1 MPGTVTFCF
10 CLARMKVHETVASLT
25 VAALAKPRRDA
36 PAASRSMASQEQSSL
51 LGFPVLCVDTTTQ
64 STGKPRRLL
73 CSWEAMLRLAAG
85 ASRRGLASAA
95 TVSDATVSCTFI
107 LAKQKQKV
115 TVPGMVGWTLLKT
128 AQHHN
133 LPVNGCTADTPWDYL
148 TFGEGPSS
156 VEDHVIVSQ
165 EYFEQTL
172 PMGYQEKD
180 LLEMTERFP
189 TPTSRLAACI
199 TLTKEMDGITVI
211 VPDTNQDLTNYV

>member
-1 MPGTVTFCF
+1 VVC
-10 CLARMKVHETVASLT
+10 CI
-25 VAALAKPRRDA
+25 
-36 PAASRSMASQEQSSL
+36 RS
-51 LGFPVLCVDTTTQ
+51 
-64 STGKPRRLL
+64 
-73 CSWEAMLRLAAG
+73 
-85 ASRRGLASAA
+85 
-95 TVSDATVSCTFI
+95 VSCTFI

-189 TPTSRLAACI
+189 TPTCAAGSQPRPPQISAPPGSTPLSGAPPLPPLPTRRSRLAACI

-211 VPDTNQDLTNYV
+211 VPDTNQDLTNCKLPAHIRVGAGGFVRAPLRPAFASCS